1 MHSKNEVADAPANAQ
16 RREMPVC
23 IGHTG
28 TGLIEE
34 VGLPVVE
41 GWTYEGA

>member
-1 MHSKNEVADAPANAQ
+1 MHSKNEAADAPANAQ
-16 RREMPVC
+16 RREMPVY

-34 VGLPVVE
+34 VGLLVVA